1 MIHEPPLLRIRRR
14 FERPDA
20 ALLARIAATNS
31 CWIGDALEG
40 RAGLDPSIRS
50 LGTGKIPF
58 CGPAITCSTGV
69 NANLALAAAI
79 TMAEPGDVIVAANEG
94 FDGAAI
100 IGDVLAGM
108 ARNRGV
114 AGIVIDGFARDLT
127 GLREVGLPICA
138 RGVTPN
144 SCVRMGVGTVGLPV
158 QAAGQRVDAGDVVF
172 ADDDGVVVIALG
184 ELERTANRI
193 DEIAE
198 AEAGVV
204 RRVRD
209 GLDRPDFITDLLES
223 DRVQYI
229 D

>member
-1 MIHEPPLLRIRRR
+1 
-14 FERPDA
+14 
-20 ALLARIAATNS
+20 
-31 CWIGDALEG
+31 
-40 RAGLDPSIRS
+40 
-50 LGTGKIPF
+50 
-58 CGPAITCSTGV
+58 
-69 NANLALAAAI
+69 
-79 TMAEPGDVIVAANEG
+79 
-94 FDGAAI
+94 
-100 IGDVLAGM
+100 
-108 ARNRGV
+108 
-114 AGIVIDGFARDLT
+114 
-127 GLREVGLPICA
+127 
-138 RGVTPN
+138 
-144 SCVRMGVGTVGLPV
+144 
-158 QAAGQRVDAGDVVF
+158 VF